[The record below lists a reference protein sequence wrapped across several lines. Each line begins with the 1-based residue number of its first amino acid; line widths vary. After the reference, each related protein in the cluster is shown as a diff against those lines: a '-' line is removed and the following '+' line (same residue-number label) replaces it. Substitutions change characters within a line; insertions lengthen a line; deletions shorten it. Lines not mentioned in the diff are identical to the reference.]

1 MTRGLFQFIAAVL
14 LVLAAPRGRADGAFQ
29 LLHTFPSSPNEP
41 RLPGCRLLEVEPG
54 VFYGTSL
61 FGGPFNCGTVFRFR
75 PDTGV
80 EVIATFDGTNGFLP
94 DGGLVQGPDGNLY
107 GVTEAGGIGYSG
119 DPPNLN
125 PGPGTVFRVS
135 LTGQMDTLFCF
146 NATNSATPFG
156 PLVFGADGTMYGVTF
171 FGPNNGIKNDEG
183 GTLFQIST
191 NGALTQLHA
200 FRAPDGA
207 RPLGLIE
214 GTDGVFY
221 GMSSGT
227 AFRATTN
234 GLVSVLARFSGTN
247 GTGPV
252 GLSRDPLG
260 GFVGTTFDGGGAGLG
275 TIFHLSEDGTF
286 QTLYS
291 FNGLDAARPDSG
303 VVRGGDGALYGTTVG
318 RLHYGYP
325 EGSPDTNGSIFRLSL
340 DGVLSIVT
348 RFDGTN
354 GLRPIT
360 GMMLASDGY
369 LYGATADGMNESPFN
384 GGTLYRVAQTPAMES
399 VAVAGGKVTLAW
411 RSFTHGSYQ
420 IQSKPTVE
428 ASDWMPVGPPVT
440 TVDPLTQA
448 IFPVPDSP
456 QGIFRAV
463 LIP

>member
-171 FGPNNGIKNDEG
+171 FGSNSDAS

-191 NGALTQLHA
+191 NGAMVQLHS
-200 FRAPDGA
+200 FGGPDGSW
-207 RPLGLIE
+207 PVGLTE
-214 GTDGVFY
+214 GTDGALY
-221 GMSSGT
+221 GTTRSGT
-227 AFRATTN
+227 AFRTTTN
-234 GLVSVLARFSGTN
+234 GLFSVLARFTGTN
-247 GTGPV
+247 GNGPTA
-252 GLSRDPLG
+252 LSRDPFG
-260 GFVGTTFDGGGAGLG
+260 GFVSTTTIGGVGGFG
-275 TIFHLSEDGTF
+275 TIFHLSEDGAL

-291 FNGLDAARPDSG
+291 FKGTDAAGPSSG
-303 VVRGGDGALYGTTVG
+303 VVRGGDGALYGTTW
-318 RLHYGYP
+318 
-325 EGSPDTNGSIFRLSL
+325 GSFDHIHDTNGSIFRLSL

-369 LYGATADGMNESPFN
+369 LYGATADVMNESPFN

-399 VAVAGGKVTLAW
+399 VAIAGGKVTLAW

-420 IQSKPTVE
+420 IQSKPTIE